1 MDILVPKNV
10 FLRVKEKFQ
19 PSFIDND
26 KDVGANATLLY
37 TKLFFEAYDTGNCTL
52 PQKILKQMCKR
63 CLRTIQYAQKQLV
76 ELELI
81 RVEHTSGGCN
91 TYMLLLSDRV
101 KQLLASVDLIDQ
113 SGWYERPEKPA
124 QPAMPSP
131 LEAAEARIAEL
142 ERKLRALQ
150 KELEFLQDT
159 TPLHD
164 EQPTYAIPLQS
175 LHDANST
182 HPSYKEDKKDKNFSP
197 LSPLP
202 ETPAMPKVVT
212 PPDAH
217 HGRGD
222 SFPVSSKNYAT
233 MLQAF
238 EQLWAI
244 WPVKQDRHRS
254 LRVFC
259 SLARSG
265 RLPSL
270 AALLAAIQNMSA
282 NDDRWRRGYPPNLV
296 NWLQG
301 RRWND
306 EPIRRSSTH
315 AEPAAPSARPDAKK
329 EHKVFPQL
337 PASAP
342 LPELSPA
349 MESTVQNLCSI
360 WPAPSHTPVRA
371 FFRALLAR
379 KNTLDTSALLAAARA
394 HLAEAGAAS
403 GSLLRWLMSHQ
414 WDEQRNCAA

>member
-10 FLRVKEKFQ
+10 FLRVDDKSV
-19 PSFIDND
+19 PHFIDND
-26 KDVGANATLLY
+26 KAVRSSAALLY
-37 TKLFFEAYDTGNCTL
+37 RKLFSLCAKTGKCTL
-52 PQKILKQMCKR
+52 PQKELAAENIAV
-63 CLRTIQYAQKQLV
+63 RTVQYAQKK
-76 ELELI
+76 LEALEFI
-81 RVEHTSGGCN
+81 HIEHTPGACN
-91 TYMLLLSDRV
+91 TYVLLLSSRV
-101 KQLLASVDLIDQ
+101 KRLLASVDLIDR

-131 LEAAEARIAEL
+131 L
-142 ERKLRALQ
+142 
-150 KELEFLQDT
+150 
-159 TPLHD
+159 HD
-164 EQPTYAIPLQS
+164 DQPAHAIPPQKAQDGYAS
-175 LHDANST
+175 SAHS
-182 HPSYKEDKKDKNFSP
+182 SYKEDKKYKNIPP

-202 ETPAMPKVVT
+202 ETPAMPKAVT

-222 SFPVSSKNYAT
+222 SFPVSSKNYAA

-306 EPIRRSSTH
+306 EPIRRSSAH

-329 EHKVFPQL
+329 EHKVLPL

-371 FFRALLAR
+371 FFRALQAR

-403 GSLLRWLMSHQ
+403 GSLLRWLMSRQ

>member
-113 SGWYERPEKPA
+113 SGWYERPEKPT

-131 LEAAEARIAEL
+131 LEVAEARIAEL
-142 ERKLRALQ
+142 ERKLRV
-150 KELEFLQDT
+150 LEEGAA
-159 TPLHD
+159 PLHD
-164 EQPTYAIPLQS
+164 DQPAHAIPPQKS
-175 LHDANST
+175 QDGYASSAHS
-182 HPSYKEDKKDKNFSP
+182 SYKEDKKYKNISP

-202 ETPAMPKVVT
+202 ETPAMPKSVT

-222 SFPVSSKNYAT
+222 SFPVSSKNYAA

-238 EQLWAI
+238 ERLWAI
-244 WPVKQDRHRS
+244 WPVKQARHGA

-259 SLARSG
+259 SLAKSG

-306 EPIRRSSTH
+306 EPIRRSSAH
-315 AEPAAPSARPDAKK
+315 ADPAAPSARPDAKK
-329 EHKVFPQL
+329 EHKVLPL